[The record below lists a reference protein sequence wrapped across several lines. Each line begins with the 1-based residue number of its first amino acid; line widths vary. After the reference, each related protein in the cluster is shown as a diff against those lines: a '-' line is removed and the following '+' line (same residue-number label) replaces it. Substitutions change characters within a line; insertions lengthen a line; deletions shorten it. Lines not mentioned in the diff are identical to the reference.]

1 MSFIL
6 KKLSKFGDAAGR
18 KVDKFS
24 IRLKTSD
31 PIARKQLYAA
41 IKYPR
46 KNYKEYERL
55 VLTEAKER
63 KNAVKAER
71 HLSKLMKGTES
82 AAGGYKKTHK
92 NKKTRKNKKRTKHNI
107 RSRKHRK

>member
-31 PIARKQLYAA
+31 PISRKQLYAA
-41 IKYPR
+41 IKYPK

-71 HLSKLMKGTES
+71 HLAKLMKGTES
-82 AAGGYKKTHK
+82 VAGGY
-92 NKKTRKNKKRTKHNI
+92 KKTRKNKKRTKHNI